1 MMKILIINPVKT
13 NKWDKKDTIL
23 AKEIASKDTLIDVF
37 SFQEGPLSIETPED
51 EAEAIP
57 LIVKFAIK
65 NWKAYNAIIVNC
77 FLDPAVSLLK
87 GIIKIPVVG
96 PCEASLALASIIGK
110 KIGIITVN
118 DKAIW
123 MIEDRVNELNF
134 KDYVIHIS
142 GIPIGVLDIDENIEY
157 TKKLIIEESIK
168 ANKKG
173 CEVIILGCTALA
185 GLAKEIQDNIE
196 LPVIDPFGAAIK
208 VAESLIKLNLYNSRY
223 GK

>member
-1 MMKILIINPVKT
+1 MKILVINPVGSD
-13 NKWDKKDTIL
+13 KWNEKDKKICQEYASSDTQ
-23 AKEIASKDTLIDVF
+23 IDVI
-37 SFQEGPLSIETPED
+37 SLPEGPLSIETPED
-51 EAEAIP
+51 YAEVIP

-65 NWKAYNAIIVNC
+65 NWKVYNAIIVNC

-96 PCEASLALASIIGK
+96 PCEASLALASTIGK

-134 KDYVIHIS
+134 RDHVIHIS
-142 GIPIGVLDIDENIEY
+142 GIPLGVLDIDENIEY
-157 TKKLIIEESIK
+157 TKKLLIEESIK

-208 VAESLIKLNLYNSRY
+208 VAESLIKLTLYNSRY